1 MAQKILTT
9 LCPASPAQF
18 EPKLVHHKGT
28 TVHHI
33 LVYRLGQHQCSA
45 QGHQRLLRGRPR
57 LLPLLTGHRGL
68 GCWGH
73 SESCD
78 ERNQPLRGH
87 VWLGN
92 WDCWIDRRWGN
103 GRSGTRAKRQGQARV
118 PAPTSQPF
126 LPPNHPPSNSYQFPG
141 DVGISTG
148 MALDPQWVRLE
159 IHYSNLHSLPGER
172 LEHLRESGGEA
183 G

>member
-9 LCPASPAQF
+9 LYPASPAQF

-68 GCWGH
+68 GCRGH

-103 GRSGTRAKRQGQARV
+103 GRSGTRAKRQGQVRV

-126 LPPNHPPSNSYQFPG
+126 LPPNHPPSNRVTSFQ
-141 DVGISTG
+141 VT
-148 MALDPQWVRLE
+148 WV
-159 IHYSNLHSLPGER
+159 SLLGWLWTP
-172 LEHLRESGGEA
+172 SGSDWRFTTA
-183 G
+183 ICTVFLVSA